1 MKVVSGTKYIQMNPG
16 GSAAA
21 PDKSR
26 VYGFIHES
34 VKRSFSC
41 DLKQD
46 YKPGVRWL
54 IELTTAVKVFR
65 Y

>member
-1 MKVVSGTKYIQMNPG
+1 MNPG

-34 VKRSFSC
+34 IKRSFSC